1 MSFTLASVDIM
12 ELQLPTDT
20 GNQLISFNV
29 AALQSMMQAVARE
42 VAEKVNVAAAGRSR
56 CIWPIVHPLTVL
68 TVWLIDMHRRSN
80 WH

>member
-1 MSFTLASVDIM
+1 M

-42 VAEKVNVAAAGRSR
+42 VAEKVGQLLNFIMKTAAEAG
-56 CIWPIVHPLTVL
+56 V
-68 TVWLIDMHRRSN
+68 
-80 WH
+80 